1 MKTITERA
9 FFVDFLC
16 RCYDKN
22 DIKLGSS
29 LVHYCDFFFF
39 LIWDKGHLPYGY
51 LELHVVFKSLK
62 QLVGF
67 LFTNHSW
74 VTLFFLL

>member
-39 LIWDKGHLPYGY
+39 NLG
-51 LELHVVFKSLK
+51 
-62 QLVGF
+62 
-67 LFTNHSW
+67 
-74 VTLFFLL
+74 